1 MWGGCLLECF
11 IIFRQS
17 VNFVIIDFK
26 IAVSLGCSVFPEKD
40 ASVSY
45 LENMSLDVRIAESSR
60 GRPSWNLAVP
70 TPGLTTC
77 L

>member
-11 IIFRQS
+11 TIFRQS
-17 VNFVIIDFK
+17 VNFFIVDFK
-26 IAVSLGCSVFPEKD
+26 IAVSLECSAFPEKD

-45 LENMSLDVRIAESSR
+45 LQNVSLDVSIVESGR
-60 GRPSWNLAVP
+60 GRPSWNLPVP
-70 TPGLTTC
+70 TPGLTTW